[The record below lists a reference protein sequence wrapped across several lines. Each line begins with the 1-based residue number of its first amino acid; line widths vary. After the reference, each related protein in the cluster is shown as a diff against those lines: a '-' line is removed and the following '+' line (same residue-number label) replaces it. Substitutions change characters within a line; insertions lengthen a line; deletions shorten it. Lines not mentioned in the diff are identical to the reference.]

1 MAAER
6 RAREFLT
13 QGKWRKAR
21 DEVKPLV
28 RAFRAQFLP
37 LLIEAN
43 VGLAREMAGKG
54 QLAEARQVMAY
65 LATIAPPEQI
75 RALELETSCRSMG
88 EGAVVAKCLE
98 LLAGPQANLPESV
111 RLRLADQAVLA
122 FEAAALAALSR
133 ERSGLAGSG
142 AGSGD
147 EAVPAPGCAPGTLA
161 EADKG
166 ADEGPDKG
174 RYQGEQAVLA
184 FEPTTGNTPA
194 AAGPPA
200 AGRRQDA
207 CATAE
212 DASAAAGLQAQ
223 VRAVQ
228 DALAAAGSAQWD
240 RVPELLRAIPFRSPF
255 SHWGVFIK
263 GLAAFHAG
271 DPERAVRLFAGLP
284 KDSTPGRASNAY
296 LVLAGRSRL
305 DSRTPFLEAT
315 LGAVCRLLGLPGLAA
330 TLVRAERLWQE
341 GRHAHSYRILRE
353 AAPQF
358 PSGGLDTLGAL
369 SEFYF
374 QAPFTM
380 TGPQQRDYL
389 DYFEETVYPAPK
401 NAVEDMLGCRMLAL
415 TGEHSATLDLL
426 SSWQKFLDARATLYA
441 PDPHLA
447 ALAYASAGEK
457 LAQPR
462 PPGACSRHPD
472 RPRMVNAAAAR
483 KCLEKAVESDPALL
497 PAYLLLCKVLETLN
511 HTAERN
517 RLLDEM
523 TRRFPEE
530 KPVLIEAARHCL
542 ERKAFTKALDLARSR
557 RPARPARSP
566 HPRADAPGPPPARA
580 PLFPGPTRGKSPQ
593 GPRGRRA
600 APHRPA

>member
-75 RALELETSCRSMG
+75 RALELETSARSMG
-88 EGAVVAKCLE
+88 EAAVAAKCLG
-98 LLAGPQANLPESV
+98 LLAGPQDNLPESI

-122 FEAAALAALSR
+122 FEAAA
-133 ERSGLAGSG
+133 EPGKG
-142 AGSGD
+142 AN
-147 EAVPAPGCAPGTLA
+147 
-161 EADKG
+161 KG
-166 ADEGPDKG
+166 ADGGADKGPDKG
-174 RYQGEQAVLA
+174 PEKGFDQGTDRGRYEEEQGVLA
-184 FEPTTGNTPA
+184 LELATGNRPA
-194 AAGPPA
+194 AAGIPA
-200 AGRRQDA
+200 AGSRQDA
-207 CATAE
+207 CSTTE
-212 DASAAAGLQAQ
+212 EASGAAGLAAQ

-228 DALAAAGSAQWD
+228 DALAAAGGAQWE

-263 GLAAFHAG
+263 GLAAFHTG
-271 DPERAVRLFAGLP
+271 DAERAVRLFAGLP
-284 KDSTPGRASNAY
+284 KDSTPGRAGNAY

-341 GRHAHSYRILRE
+341 GRHKDSYRILRG

-358 PSGGLDTLGAL
+358 PSAGLDPLGAL

-380 TGPQQRDYL
+380 TGPQQEDYL
-389 DYFEETVYPAPK
+389 DYFEETVYSAPK
-401 NAVEDMLGCRMLAL
+401 NAVEDMLGSRMLAL

-426 SSWQKFLDARATLYA
+426 SSWQKFLDARAALYA

-457 LAQPR
+457 LAEPR
-462 PPGACSRHPD
+462 PASAWSRYPD
-472 RPRMVNAAAAR
+472 RPRMLNAAAAR
-483 KCLEKAVESDPALL
+483 KCLEKAIESDPAHL

-523 TRRFPEE
+523 TRRFPQE

-542 ERKAFTKALDLARSR
+542 RTQGLHQGPRSPRSR
-557 RPARPARSP
+557 QPARPPGSP

-580 PLFPGPTRGKSPQ
+580 PLFPGQARRQSPQ

-600 APHRPA
+600 APDRPA